1 MNFLFNNMNF
11 LFKLLIC
18 TIALIS
24 ISYGYEYNPSY
35 VRNERYVTSNNN
47 ENHLSKKEIRK
58 SKNRYAKSVKSLAG
72 YKSPKIFNVRGHMK
86 SSKNG
91 RVYHVRSH
99 TRRRK

>member
-1 MNFLFNNMNF
+1 MNF

-35 VRNERYVTSNNN
+35 VQNEQYVTSNND
-47 ENHLSKKEIRK
+47 ESHLSKKETRK
-58 SKNRYAKSVKSLAG
+58 IKNRYAKNVKSLAG

-86 SSKNG
+86 TSKNG
-91 RVYHVRSH
+91 RVHHVRSH
-99 TRRRK
+99 TRRTKKF

>member
-1 MNFLFNNMNF
+1 MNF

-35 VRNERYVTSNNN
+35 VRNEQYVTSNND
-47 ENHLSKKEIRK
+47 ESYLSKKETRK
-58 SKNRYAKSVKSLAG
+58 IKNRYAKSVKSLAG
-72 YKSPKIFNVRGHMK
+72 YKSSKVFNVRGHMK
-86 SSKNG
+86 RSKNG

-99 TRRRK
+99 TRRTKKF